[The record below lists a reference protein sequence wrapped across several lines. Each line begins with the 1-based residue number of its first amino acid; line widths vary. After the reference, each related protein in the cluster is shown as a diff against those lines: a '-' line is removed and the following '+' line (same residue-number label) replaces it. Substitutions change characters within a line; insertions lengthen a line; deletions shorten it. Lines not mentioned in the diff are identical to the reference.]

1 MFLGQLGCVKD
12 VFDNFKASKRI
23 FWRVCALWRLHW
35 VDQHQSLTG
44 SVVITLDWRYENV
57 DFGASKMKSRYD
69 SRIVT
74 RMFLGQSGYAKHVFD
89 NFEASKRI
97 FWRVCA
103 SWKPIIQGKTIPLQG
118 LWPTIPFDGLK
129 MSIFG
134 ASKMKSRYDSRIVTT
149 MFLGQLRY
157 LKLVFNNFEASKRIL
172 STSLHVMK
180 TNYLGETMP
189 LEGLWPSMWIGG
201 LKM

>member
-1 MFLGQLGCVKD
+1 
-12 VFDNFKASKRI
+12 
-23 FWRVCALWRLHW
+23 
-35 VDQHQSLTG
+35 
-44 SVVITLDWRYENV
+44 
-57 DFGASKMKSRYD
+57 
-69 SRIVT
+69 
-74 RMFLGQSGYAKHVFD
+74 
-89 NFEASKRI
+89 
-97 FWRVCA
+97 
-103 SWKPIIQGKTIPLQG
+103 
-118 LWPTIPFDGLK
+118 
-129 MSIFG
+129 MSILG

>member
-1 MFLGQLGCVKD
+1 MKSRYVSRIVTRMFLGQLGCVKD

-23 FWRVCALWRLHW
+23 FWRVCASWRPHW

-97 FWRVCA
+97 F
-103 SWKPIIQGKTIPLQG
+103 L
-118 LWPTIPFDGLK
+118 
-129 MSIFG
+129 
-134 ASKMKSRYDSRIVTT
+134 
-149 MFLGQLRY
+149 
-157 LKLVFNNFEASKRIL
+157 
-172 STSLHVMK
+172 TSLRLMK
-180 TNYLGETMP
+180 TNYSVQNHTFAGSVTNNPFWRSENVDF
-189 LEGLWPSMWIGG
+189 GG
-201 LKM
+201 FKNEVKIWF